1 MDDDM
6 APVLAA
12 TVFSLALL
20 TGPAMA
26 IEVGY
31 DCAEG
36 SDEDIVTPQQ
46 TPIPAPGS

>member
-1 MDDDM
+1 M

-20 TGPAMA
+20 TAPAMA

-31 DCAEG
+31 DCSEG